1 MRSLENRL
9 MALERATAVGRNCP
23 HGFRVIWPDGTENMT
38 EVCSECGHARPSLQV
53 VYEEA
58 PVNNPQGVRVRVP
71 SPTPLKPS

>member
-9 MALERATAVGRNCP
+9 MALERATDVGRNCP

-38 EVCSECGHARPSLQV
+38 EVCSECGHARPTLQV

-58 PVNNPQGVRVRVP
+58 PVNNPQAAR
-71 SPTPLKPS
+71 